1 MPKTNRRKVKVSI
14 SISQFIYEKTKEV
27 ADKLGRSASD
37 VIEDSLTRY
46 LEQLNIITERVHS
59 N

>member
-1 MPKTNRRKVKVSI
+1 VKVSI